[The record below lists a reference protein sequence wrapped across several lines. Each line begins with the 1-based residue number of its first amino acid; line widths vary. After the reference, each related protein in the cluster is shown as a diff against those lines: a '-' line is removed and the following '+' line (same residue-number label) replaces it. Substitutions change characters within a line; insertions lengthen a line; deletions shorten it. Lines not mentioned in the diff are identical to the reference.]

1 MADETNDN
9 ERHSEHSV
17 RWKQSGPTEALR
29 APGRAWIPT
38 YMEVRTVSSIL
49 SSRRLPRHRCDACR
63 VSGARTAVTWLGARK
78 VQVCAHL
85 LVGKPGPAVSR

>member
-1 MADETNDN
+1 MSIREYPATT
-9 ERHSEHSV
+9 
-17 RWKQSGPTEALR
+17 KQA
-29 APGRAWIPT
+29 APRCAGTQRGAWIPT

-85 LVGKPGPAVSR
+85 LVGKAGPAVSR